1 MYQILQNKFYT
12 NAGHNNLEKKTKTCF
27 LQVGY
32 EKLKPLINLFFFYF
46 FTTSTRRVFR
56 SSTTNPRLTKGVGV
70 VATPLTV
77 FPRSL

>member
-32 EKLKPLINLFFFYF
+32 EKLKPLINLFFFTFSPQAQDVYF
-46 FTTSTRRVFR
+46 EVRQ
-56 SSTTNPRLTKGVGV
+56 LTLV
-70 VATPLTV
+70 
-77 FPRSL
+77 

>member
-32 EKLKPLINLFFFYF
+32 EKLKPLINLFFFLF
-46 FTTSTRRVFR
+46 HHKHKMCVSKFD
-56 SSTTNPRLTKGVGV
+56 N
-70 VATPLTV
+70 
-77 FPRSL
+77 